1 MIGLIENN
9 IQKRKIYLAIYFL
22 VFTFFLL
29 VKGYKTEITVDE
41 AFSFLNYSY
50 TKDYLNIGIANN
62 HILNSILVGII
73 SPLGISELFLRI
85 PNLIFGIIYLILIL
99 FFSSKK
105 DNYIIC
111 SLILILNPYLFDYF
125 AISRGY
131 GIGSSLIF
139 LSCYLYLFSK
149 RNNVIAPLILLSIAT
164 FSYHVIVV
172 FLFSFWLVNIIN
184 LKNNYKIT
192 HFIFINSIVLS
203 VSLINLYLL
212 LNVTAEGKPLYG
224 VSNLSIFDILTGS
237 FGLNSLYIN
246 NELPFNIFLN
256 LLFLSPLIFFRLLSN
271 KEKNV
276 VAFSYLTLFLIY
288 LIPYILNKP
297 FPLLRAVVCFLP
309 PILLL
314 VCQVIEKLIKK
325 TENINIVGLITVS
338 MFFFLFSFINSIKIN
353 KTIDWQD
360 GMKRSEILQRD
371 DDCGFVI
378 PFNELDSV
386 GQYYRL
392 IDELNYEKESSIC

>member
-1 MIGLIENN
+1 MKIIF
-9 IQKRKIYLAIYFL
+9 KKKIYLAIYFL

-41 AFSFLNYSY
+41 AFSFLNYF

-149 RNNVIAPLILLSIAT
+149 RNNVIALILLSIAT

-184 LKNNYKIT
+184 LKIIT
-192 HFIFINSIVLS
+192 KLHI
-203 VSLINLYLL
+203 
-212 LNVTAEGKPLYG
+212 
-224 VSNLSIFDILTGS
+224 
-237 FGLNSLYIN
+237 
-246 NELPFNIFLN
+246 
-256 LLFLSPLIFFRLLSN
+256 LFLLIQL
-271 KEKNV
+271 
-276 VAFSYLTLFLIY
+276 Y
-288 LIPYILNKP
+288 
-297 FPLLRAVVCFLP
+297 
-309 PILLL
+309 
-314 VCQVIEKLIKK
+314 
-325 TENINIVGLITVS
+325 
-338 MFFFLFSFINSIKIN
+338 
-353 KTIDWQD
+353 
-360 GMKRSEILQRD
+360 
-371 DDCGFVI
+371 
-378 PFNELDSV
+378 
-386 GQYYRL
+386 
-392 IDELNYEKESSIC
+392 